1 MVRTATG
8 EIPRVS
14 ATLNFADRLGSAK
27 SRWGIGRMHYIV
39 EPGLYAAG
47 YPTAE
52 SPVLVTA
59 NYKMSFDQLRS
70 QLKGIDAWIMVL
82 DTKGINV
89 WCAAGKKTFSTEEIV
104 NRLAAVRLKEIVSH
118 RRLVVPQLGAPGVS
132 AHEVK
137 SRSGFRVVYGP
148 VRAEDVPEFLAA
160 GMKATPQMRKVR
172 FDFHDRVV
180 LIPVELVM
188 ASKYL
193 LLVSVGLFILAGLGT
208 GGYSVQRGMAIG
220 RQSVLLL
227 VIGYLA
233 GTILPPALLPW
244 LPGRAFS
251 LKGVWVGLVVAL
263 AVVGYSLNNPGV
275 FTNQFSVVAWLLIL
289 PAVASFLAMNFT
301 GASTYTS
308 LSGVRREIRI
318 AVPIQAVSAALG
330 LGLWMTGLFA

>member
-1 MVRTATG
+1 MISTVTG
-8 EIPRVS
+8 EISRVS
-14 ATLNFADRLGSAK
+14 TALTFADRLGSAK

-39 EPGLYAAG
+39 EPGLYAVG
-47 YPTAE
+47 CPTAE

-59 NYKMSFDQLRS
+59 NYKMSFDRLRS
-70 QLKGIDAWIMVL
+70 QLGRISAWIMVL

-104 NRLAAVRLKEIVSH
+104 NRLEAVGLKEIVSG
-118 RRLVVPQLGAPGVS
+118 RKLIVPQLGAPGVS

-137 SRSGFRVVYGP
+137 SRSGFSVVYGP
-148 VRAEDVPEFLAA
+148 VRAKDVPAFLAA
-160 GMKATPQMRKVR
+160 GMKATPQMRKVH
-172 FDFHDRVV
+172 FDFYDRVV

-188 ASKYL
+188 ATKYL
-193 LLVSVGLFILAGLGT
+193 LLVSLGLFILAGLGMD
-208 GGYSVQRGMAIG
+208 GYSAQRGMVVGA
-220 RQSVLLL
+220 RSVLIL

-251 LKGVWVGLVVAL
+251 LKGAWVGFVTAL
-263 AVVGYSLNNPGV
+263 GVVGYSLNNPGV
-275 FTNQFSVVAWLLIL
+275 FTSQFSVVAWLLIL

-318 AVPIQAVSAALG
+318 AVPIQAVCAALG
-330 LGLWMTGLFA
+330 LGLWVTGLFV